1 MLKTL
6 SLSAPLTVLLIWITT
21 PPFLLARS
29 KVDVIHLS
37 NGDTITGE
45 IKQLERGIL
54 TVSTDFMGTIGIE
67 WRGVLRV
74 TSPQTFDVDT
84 GTSARFEGSF
94 PESGQDGVINVS
106 RAPQDVQIL
115 ERIDIVRIRSLD
127 KNFWDRL
134 DARVDF
140 GLSVTRANRIATYNL
155 SSEAS
160 YEMQGAT
167 TQVTYSSFLTSQQ
180 DLETLARNQLGVSH
194 ERRFRE
200 RWFGIGLGQFQ
211 QNEELGL
218 QLRSLGGGGVGR
230 YLKQTNNWILK
241 VTGGMGVMRE
251 RFDDADSAQV
261 NVEGLTALNLDFF
274 RFEGNKQDIS
284 ANVYFWPSLTD
295 FGRVRLDF
303 DATLRYKIFKDFTWG
318 FSFWNNFDSQPAT
331 DAGKNDFGL
340 SSTIGYKF

>member
-1 MLKTL
+1 
-6 SLSAPLTVLLIWITT
+6 
-21 PPFLLARS
+21 
-29 KVDVIHLS
+29 
-37 NGDTITGE
+37 
-45 IKQLERGIL
+45 
-54 TVSTDFMGTIGIE
+54 MGTIGIE

-180 DLETLARNQLGVSH
+180 DLETLARNQLGSLMSAASESAGSGSVWVS
-194 ERRFRE
+194 F
-200 RWFGIGLGQFQ
+200 
-211 QNEELGL
+211 
-218 QLRSLGGGGVGR
+218 S
-230 YLKQTNNWILK
+230 KMKNWDCNCE
-241 VTGGMGVMRE
+241 V
-251 RFDDADSAQV
+251 SAG
-261 NVEGLTALNLDFF
+261 EA
-274 RFEGNKQDIS
+274 
-284 ANVYFWPSLTD
+284 W
-295 FGRVRLDF
+295 
-303 DATLRYKIFKDFTWG
+303 DAT
-318 FSFWNNFDSQPAT
+318 
-331 DAGKNDFGL
+331 
-340 SSTIGYKF
+340 SSRPTTGS

>member
-211 QNEELGL
+211 QNEELG
-218 QLRSLGGGGVGR
+218 
-230 YLKQTNNWILK
+230 TATAK
-241 VTGGMGVMRE
+241 V
-251 RFDDADSAQV
+251 SAG
-261 NVEGLTALNLDFF
+261 EA
-274 RFEGNKQDIS
+274 
-284 ANVYFWPSLTD
+284 W
-295 FGRVRLDF
+295 
-303 DATLRYKIFKDFTWG
+303 DAT
-318 FSFWNNFDSQPAT
+318 
-331 DAGKNDFGL
+331 
-340 SSTIGYKF
+340 SSRPTTGS